1 MSKILVIKTEDGE
14 TMEEVLAQVRDGL
27 TEQSNRK
34 LAELIENM
42 DHVRAQYNAKLED
55 LRAIYEPIL
64 NDLVNKINDELQT
77 RM

>member
-14 TMEEVLAQVRDGL
+14 TMEEVLTQVREGL
-27 TEQSNRK
+27 TQQSDRK
-34 LAELIENM
+34 LMELIENV

-55 LRAIYEPIL
+55 LRSIYEPIL

-77 RM
+77 RL

>member
-14 TMEEVLAQVRDGL
+14 TMEEVLNQVREGL
-27 TEQSNRK
+27 TQQSDRK
-34 LAELIENM
+34 LMELIKNM
-42 DHVRAQYNAKLED
+42 DNVRAQYNAKLEE

-77 RM
+77 QM

>member
-14 TMEEVLAQVRDGL
+14 TMEEVLAQVKDGL
-27 TEQSNRK
+27 TQQSNRK
-34 LAELIENM
+34 LMELIENM

-77 RM
+77 RL

>member
-14 TMEEVLAQVRDGL
+14 TMEEVLAQVKDGL

-77 RM
+77 RL

>member
-14 TMEEVLAQVRDGL
+14 TMEEVLAQVADGL
-27 TEQSNRK
+27 TQQSNIK
-34 LAELIENM
+34 LMELIKNM
-42 DHVRAQYNAKLED
+42 DHVRAQYNAKLEE

-77 RM
+77 M